1 MADDHGHSIFHNA
14 YKHLKGAIQT
24 GVDRDR
30 NEEMAA
36 HSPLAKA
43 VGGPQAEKIIRQAIY
58 RDRKRPH

>member
-1 MADDHGHSIFHNA
+1 MADDHGHGIFHNA
-14 YKHLKGAIQT
+14 YHHLKSVIQT
-24 GVDRDR
+24 DVDVNR